1 MNNIK
6 LSESL
11 QVSPI
16 IHGHWRL
23 FDWGLSL
30 QEILTL
36 TQKTIE
42 LGVTTFDHAD
52 IYGNYECEEL
62 FGNVLNLKKGHRKDI
77 QIITKCGIKL
87 LSDKYPH
94 RNFKTYDYSYSH
106 IINSVENSLKNLNT
120 DYIDLLLLHRPSP
133 FFDPNEVSKAFSQLK
148 KSGKVLNFG
157 VSNFNPEQFDM
168 LNSYCEDKLVTNQ
181 VEISPLCLEHFENGN
196 INHFLK
202 ERIVPMAWSPLAQ
215 GKVFSPSNDQEN
227 RVNNCMLQ
235 IADELGVNSLD
246 KVAYSWLLS
255 HPTSIIPIV
264 GSGKIERIKNAV
276 DSLNIKMS
284 TEQWLRIY
292 NASSGVELP

>member
-23 FDWGLSL
+23 FNWGLSQ

-62 FGNVLNLKKGHRKDI
+62 FGNALNLKKELRKDI

-87 LSDKYPH
+87 ISDKYPN
-94 RNFKTYDYSYSH
+94 RKFKTYDYSYGH
-106 IINSVENSLKNLNT
+106 IINSIENSLKNLNT

-133 FFDPNEVSKAFSQLK
+133 FFDPNEISRAFSQLK

-168 LNSYCEDKLVTNQ
+168 LNLYCEDKLVTNQ
-181 VEISPLCLEHFENGN
+181 IEISPLCLEHFENGN
-196 INHFLK
+196 IDHFLK
-202 ERIVPMAWSPLAQ
+202 EKIKPMAWSPLTQ
-215 GKVFSPSNDQEN
+215 GRIFSHSNNLEN
-227 RVNNCMLQ
+227 RVHSCMLQ

-255 HPTSIIPIV
+255 HPVSIIPIV

-276 DSLNIKMS
+276 DSINIKMS
-284 TEQWLRIY
+284 NEQWLRIY
-292 NASSGVELP
+292 NASTGVELP